1 MTDHIQY
8 RTDDMALA
16 AYLMCEGAEF
26 VGLESIGGGMFKFEL
41 KCPPT
46 LTAAPHAFW
55 LGEARVEPL
64 RFATFL
70 KRLKGE
76 VARAGAA
83 ERRSRS

>member
-1 MTDHIQY
+1 MTDNVQY

-16 AYLMCEGAEF
+16 GYLMCEGAEL
-26 VGLESIGGGMFKFEL
+26 VGLEPIGGGMFKFEL
-41 KCPPT
+41 KCPPM
-46 LTAAPHAFW
+46 LTDAPRVYW

-64 RFATFL
+64 RFSTFL

-83 ERRSRS
+83 ERRRTS

>member
-1 MTDHIQY
+1 MTDNVQY

-26 VGLESIGGGMFKFEL
+26 VGLEPIGGSMFKFEL

-46 LTAAPHAFW
+46 LTNTPQVFW
-55 LGEARVEPL
+55 SGEARVEPL
-64 RFATFL
+64 RFSTFL

-76 VARAGAA
+76 VARACAA
-83 ERRSRS
+83 ERNRRP